1 MSCKISRAV
10 FILVVVLI
18 STASMP
24 IGAFGG
30 LITKIGPTGMFLNP
44 QAEVSPP
51 KTLNAQTCWLRQDLS
66 EGIVNSNIFMVA
78 YTLPTATELGLLA
91 DLVTPQGGS
100 VEAAVGGFLRQ
111 LVWPEAQW
119 LPIIPALAVGVT
131 AFHNEINMSG
141 FDVRATAFVVLS
153 KTLTPP
159 EFRMPVRAHLGGRF
173 IDFSKPTNER
183 DVTGYVGL
191 ELALLPNLR
200 LIGEVNTQTQI
211 DTTTPFAVGLQ
222 YALGK
227 LGLSAAAINS
237 GRANAPGLFFGIGF
251 PFTTE

>member
-1 MSCKISRAV
+1 V
-10 FILVVVLI
+10 FVLAVVLI

-30 LITKIGPTGMFLNP
+30 LITTVGPTGRFLNP
-44 QAEVSPP
+44 QAEVSPQ
-51 KTLNAQTCWLRQDLS
+51 KTLNAQTCWLRQDLP

-78 YTLPTATELGLLA
+78 YTLPTNTELGLLA

-131 AFHNEINMSG
+131 AFHNEISS
-141 FDVRATAFVVLS
+141 DSAVRATAFVVLS

-159 EFRMPVRAHLGGRF
+159 EFRIPVRAHLGGRF

-191 ELALLPNLR
+191 ELALLSNLR
-200 LIGEVNTQTQI
+200 LIGEVNTQTEI
-211 DTTTPFAVGLQ
+211 DTTPPFAVGLQ
-222 YALGK
+222 YALGH
-227 LGLSAAAINS
+227 LGLSVAAINS
-237 GRANAPGLFFGIGF
+237 GRANTPGLFFGIGF